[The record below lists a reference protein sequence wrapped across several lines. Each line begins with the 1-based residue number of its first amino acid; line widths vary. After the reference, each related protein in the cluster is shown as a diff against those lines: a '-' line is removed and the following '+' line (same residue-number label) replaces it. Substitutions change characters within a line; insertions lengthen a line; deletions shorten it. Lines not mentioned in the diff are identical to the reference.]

1 MRKITILKSSAH
13 AKELGN
19 SVPKAPILFLKP
31 TTSYLLQ
38 NQGPIL
44 LPNKAQCH
52 YEVELGV
59 VIGSSGKKIGVSDAM
74 NHVGGYVLAIDA
86 SFYFKLLGYC

>member
-1 MRKITILKSSAH
+1 MRILYMIKSSAH

-19 SVPKAPILFLKP
+19 TVPKDPILFLKP

-44 LPNKAQCH
+44 LPLKAQCH
-52 YEVELGV
+52 YEVELGI
-59 VIGSSGKKIGVSDAM
+59 VIGSGGKKISKSDAM

-86 SFYFKLLGYC
+86 SLFN

>member
-1 MRKITILKSSAH
+1 
-13 AKELGN
+13 
-19 SVPKAPILFLKP
+19 LFLKP

-44 LPNKAQCH
+44 LPLKAQCH

-59 VIGSSGKKIGVSDAM
+59 VIGSGGKKISKEDAM
-74 NHVGGYVLAIDA
+74 NHIGGYVLAIDA
-86 SFYFKLLGYC
+86 SLSFINS